1 MAQDNNKHKKR
12 IQFMLEAI
20 GNLKE
25 ALFGFLFGTFTHPS
39 FTALILTSLAGPI
52 IFVSAGLLEAAEFGL
67 ELTDAVMSKDGSK
80 QRLTSLATSF
90 AKMCLVGAAVGGS
103 LLAANIFTA
112 QPVLGMA
119 GGLTPLLFTAAMS
132 LVATVQL
139 GSAAYYAY
147 KAFKSKNPTEKAQY
161 RAQAK
166 QNLIG
171 GLMTTVAVVAVAMLM
186 LNPVTGPA
194 MAIIAATAS
203 TIFAVDFVWRN
214 RQSIGAFFKR
224 VGSSVS
230 SLFTSKAIN
239 DDKRP
244 LLGGDQ
250 SLSRGPHHGRYL
262 SINSAVGG
270 PSTAPLAIAVASPNG
285 DANQKNR
292 DDSKIRRNGPQ
303 QTSSCV
309 SRNSFSLLGSSPHSP
324 SVTDRMMTEVAQ
336 HANAP
341 TL

>member
-12 IQFMLEAI
+12 IQFMLGAI

-67 ELTDAVMSKDGSK
+67 ELTDAVISKDASK
-80 QRLTSLATSF
+80 QRLTDLATSF

-112 QPVLGMA
+112 QPILGMA
-119 GGLTPLLFTAAMS
+119 GGLTPFLFTAAMS

-139 GSAAYYAY
+139 GSAAYFAY
-147 KAFKSKNPTEKAQY
+147 KAFKSTDPEKRKVY
-161 RAQAK
+161 YDLAK
-166 QNLIG
+166 QRLIG
-171 GLMTTVAVVAVAMLM
+171 GLMTTVAVVAVATLM

-203 TIFAVDFVWRN
+203 TIFAADFVWRN

-224 VGSSVS
+224 VGSSIS
-230 SLFTSKAIN
+230 SLFASKSL
-239 DDKRP
+239 DDNKQP
-244 LLGGDQ
+244 LLEDSQ
-250 SLSRGPHHGRYL
+250 SLNGGPHHVGQL
-262 SINSAVGG
+262 SINSAGDG
-270 PSTAPLAIAVASPNG
+270 PSTAPLAITIASPNSG
-285 DANQKNR
+285 ANQKYR
-292 DDSKIRRNGPQ
+292 DNSKIRINESQQASNSVGRNQ
-303 QTSSCV
+303 
-309 SRNSFSLLGSSPHSP
+309 FSLLGSSPRS
-324 SVTDRMMTEVAQ
+324 SVADRMMVEAAQ
-336 HANAP
+336 NTNAP